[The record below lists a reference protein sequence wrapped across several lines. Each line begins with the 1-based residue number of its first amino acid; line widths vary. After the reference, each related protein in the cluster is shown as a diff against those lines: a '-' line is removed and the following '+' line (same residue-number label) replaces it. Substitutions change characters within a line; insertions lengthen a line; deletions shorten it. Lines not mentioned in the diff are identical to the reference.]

1 MSWFVTWFATMNAFK
16 ALGLLGQAIFGSRFF
31 VQWIVSERLGKS
43 VIPIAFWY
51 LSLTGGILTF
61 IYAVYIEEPVFVI
74 AQLGGIVIY
83 SRNLY
88 FIYKDHRASQGLLGP
103 DRANRP

>member
-1 MSWFVTWFATMNAFK
+1 MNIFK
-16 ALGLLGQAIFGSRFF
+16 ALGLTGQAIFGSRFL
-31 VQWIVSERLGKS
+31 VQWIASERLGKS
-43 VIPIAFWY
+43 VIPLAFWY

-61 IYAVYIEEPVFVI
+61 GYANYIQEPVFVI

-88 FIYKDHRASQGLLGP
+88 FIYKEHRATHGLLGP
-103 DRANRP
+103 DRDD